1 MPKKPIAVKENFLNW
16 IWKPGTCR
24 KSRGYLKAFAHLKNE
39 DKFVKKSNSCFIQL
53 FVSTR
58 MPWGVST
65 EKKKEMAEPSVSERD
80 VLIFNINEIS
90 NDTLEST
97 RSTISIG
104 FSKSTWF

>member
-1 MPKKPIAVKENFLNW
+1 
-16 IWKPGTCR
+16 
-24 KSRGYLKAFAHLKNE
+24 
-39 DKFVKKSNSCFIQL
+39 
-53 FVSTR
+53 

-80 VLIFNINEIS
+80 VLIFNINEVS

-104 FSKSTWF
+104 FSKSTRFYSFSNGTMP

>member
-1 MPKKPIAVKENFLNW
+1 
-16 IWKPGTCR
+16 
-24 KSRGYLKAFAHLKNE
+24 
-39 DKFVKKSNSCFIQL
+39 
-53 FVSTR
+53 

-80 VLIFNINEIS
+80 VLIFNINEVS